1 MKTTVDT
8 YQFINVMTG
17 HGFTRAGAVALFDY
31 LEQYEE
37 ETGHELD
44 FDPIAFRCEFTE
56 YKNLEEIAH
65 DYGEEYSDLD
75 YLEQSATVIEF
86 DGGIII
92 TNF

>member
-17 HGFTRAGAVALFDY
+17 HGFTRSGAVALFDY

-44 FDPIAFRCEFTE
+44 FDPIALRCEFTE
-56 YKNLEEIAH
+56 YKGLEEIAH

-86 DGGIII
+86 DGGLII

>member
-17 HGFTRAGAVALFDY
+17 HGFTRSGAVALFEY

-44 FDPIAFRCEFTE
+44 FDPIALRCDFTE
-56 YKNLEEIAH
+56 YKDLEEIAH
-65 DYGEEYSDLD
+65 EYGGEYSDLD
-75 YLEQSATVIEF
+75 YLEQSTTVIDF
-86 DGGIII
+86 DGGLII